1 MKTCS
6 IIRFK
11 PKEDYYEAF
20 VEARKVRSEALI
32 EHPNRVSE
40 YTLLAGDEVVSVTIF
55 NDVDYVI
62 KMQDMA
68 LEWLDQH
75 RYMLEEYSSADRH
88 TIAITGLVDAEVHNS
103 SSISR

>member
-11 PKEDYYEAF
+11 PKENYYEAF
-20 VEARKVRSEALI
+20 VEARKTRSEAMI

>member
-11 PKEDYYEAF
+11 PKEDCYEAF
-20 VEARKVRSEALI
+20 VEARRARSKAMI

-103 SSISR
+103 GSISR

>member
-1 MKTCS
+1 
-6 IIRFK
+6 
-11 PKEDYYEAF
+11 
-20 VEARKVRSEALI
+20 
-32 EHPNRVSE
+32 
-40 YTLLAGDEVVSVTIF
+40 
-55 NDVDYVI
+55 VDYVI

>member
-1 MKTCS
+1 MA
-6 IIRFK
+6 
-11 PKEDYYEAF
+11 D
-20 VEARKVRSEALI
+20 L
-32 EHPNRVSE
+32 PNMNLDE
-40 YTLLAGDEVVSVTIF
+40 LAGDEVVSVTIF

>member
-11 PKEDYYEAF
+11 PKEDCYEAF
-20 VEARKVRSEALI
+20 VEARRARSKAMI

-75 RYMLEEYSSADRH
+75 RFMLEEYSSADRH

>member
-20 VEARKVRSEALI
+20 VEARKARSKAMI
-32 EHPNRVSE
+32 EHPNRVLE

>member
-20 VEARKVRSEALI
+20 VEARKARSAAMI

-103 SSISR
+103 GSISR